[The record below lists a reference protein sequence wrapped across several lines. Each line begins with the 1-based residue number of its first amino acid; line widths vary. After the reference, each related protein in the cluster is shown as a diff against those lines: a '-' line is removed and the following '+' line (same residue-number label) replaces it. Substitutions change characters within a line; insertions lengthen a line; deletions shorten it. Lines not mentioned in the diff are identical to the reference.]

1 MSVEQPS
8 PQFLKDRFD
17 PKIRAELADLLA
29 VSKLSKSDRATVHLD
44 QQSIGR
50 VSRIDS
56 LQVQAMAQAAEARR
70 HDRIRRLEFTLQRL
84 KDEEF
89 GFCIDCGEFIGLA
102 RLDIDPATLRCIT
115 CAR

>member
-1 MSVEQPS
+1 MEHPS
-8 PQFLKDRFD
+8 QQFLKDRFD
-17 PKIRAELADLLA
+17 PKIRAELTELQA

-70 HDRIRRLEFTLQRL
+70 HDRIRRLQFTLERL
-84 KDEEF
+84 QDEEF
-89 GFCIDCGEFIGLA
+89 GYCIECGEFIGLA